1 MISKGHIL
9 CNIGK
14 PKFLII
20 PFNILNHYFATIT
33 CKYLVPIVL
42 DCQSMN
48 QNRKTYF
55 ITLCKSTKILN
66 PMPSKPFSFK
76 VPKEKTKN
84 HGVIHNITLDYQA
97 NYIKYL
103 YVLILK

>member
-1 MISKGHIL
+1 VISKGHIL
-9 CNIGK
+9 CNNVK
-14 PKFLII
+14 SKFLII
-20 PFNILNHYFATIT
+20 PSNILNHYFAIIT

-48 QNRKTYF
+48 QNRKTYY
-55 ITLCKSTKILN
+55 ITLCKSKKILN

-84 HGVIHNITLDYQA
+84 NGIIQNIVLDYQA

-103 YVLILK
+103 YVLVFK